1 MALAKELTGPFP
13 AGQAGA
19 IGGQGTTGI
28 TAAGT
33 NSQANSTELT
43 AGNNVIATAAAN
55 SGVRLPAG
63 MAGDEVWVYNA
74 GASTVNVYPPVG
86 AAINSGGTN
95 ATFTLATTV
104 SGVFKYVTPTVIIG
118 MRSA

>member
-13 AGQAGA
+13 AGQALA

-33 NSQANSTELT
+33 SSQANAT
-43 AGNNVIATAAAN
+43 ALNTGNNMIGTAAAN

-63 MAGDEVWVYNA
+63 MPGDEVWVYNG
-74 GASTVNVYPPVG
+74 GANTVNVYPPTG
-86 AAINSGGTN
+86 AAINSGAAN
-95 ATFTLATTV
+95 AAFTLATTV
-104 SGVFKYVTPTVIIG
+104 SGGFKFVTSTAIIG